1 MPHSGYGGYMAFIA
15 LVVLLGVGYMLA
27 GGIGILLA
35 LILFAIVAR

>member
-1 MPHSGYGGYMAFIA
+1 MAFIA
-15 LVVLLGVGYMLA
+15 FVVLLGVGYMLG